1 MKCDG
6 CEWLEIEPPVNRY
19 DNWRAC
25 CCDPDKP
32 MHGARRVVSTA
43 PAGSER
49 GPVGIQTPVWCGRG
63 TTPQSLSD
71 SSPCTGELKR
81 KGLKNRRG
89 ADDTATARNEI

>member
-1 MKCDG
+1 MICDG
-6 CEWLEIEPPVNRY
+6 CGWLVVEPPVNRY

-49 GPVGIQTPVWCGRG
+49 GPVGIQTPVWC
-63 TTPQSLSD
+63 
-71 SSPCTGELKR
+71 K
-81 KGLKNRRG
+81 KNRRG